1 MIEDEKKLNI
11 LLQNRESNRFLDHIP
26 CLYLPYDDG
35 SSKLL
40 VYFHGNAEDIGLA
53 FDMLFLIGQKLQ
65 MHVLA
70 VEYPGYGLY
79 KNMEADEE
87 IMKEDSLIV
96 YDYLITVVGVREED
110 IVLLGRS
117 MGSGPSTFISS
128 VRNPYALVLM
138 SGYTSI

>member
-1 MIEDEKKLNI
+1 
-11 LLQNRESNRFLDHIP
+11 
-26 CLYLPYDDG
+26 
-35 SSKLL
+35 
-40 VYFHGNAEDIGLA
+40 
-53 FDMLFLIGQKLQ
+53 

-79 KNMEADEE
+79 KNMEPDEE

-110 IVLLGRS
+110 IILLGRS

>member
-1 MIEDEKKLNI
+1 M
-11 LLQNRESNRFLDHIP
+11 
-26 CLYLPYDDG
+26 
-35 SSKLL
+35 
-40 VYFHGNAEDIGLA
+40 
-53 FDMLFLIGQKLQ
+53 
-65 MHVLA
+65 
-70 VEYPGYGLY
+70 EYPGYGLY
-79 KNMEADEE
+79 KNMEPDEE

-110 IVLLGRS
+110 IILLGRS

>member
-1 MIEDEKKLNI
+1 M
-11 LLQNRESNRFLDHIP
+11 
-26 CLYLPYDDG
+26 
-35 SSKLL
+35 L

-138 SGYTSI
+138 SGYTSIQEAAKSILGWASVLSYIVYDKFRNIDVI